1 MIEPDTT
8 NSTCPDC
15 DAELDIKPMKS
26 EMDTTC
32 SSCGYSEP
40 AGSAH
45 FITFLSDVL
54 ERFIE
59 NLGVKRHA
67 IGNLEFKGNSI
78 LLASTGILPA
88 IMLNAKVNEVS
99 SALTGNS
106 MPLTL
111 VNDEQGLYKKRLVT
125 SSEIT
130 NPSLIITTLGETIF
144 QVWKQSMTVEYNK
157 EHSVIDFNNL
167 APIGVLSE
175 QALTSINEA
184 TNSSQEE
191 LMNVIME
198 HLEQ

>member
-8 NSTCPDC
+8 NSICPVC
-15 DAELDIKPMKS
+15 DEDLNIKPMNS
-26 EMDTTC
+26 DTDTTC
-32 SSCGYSEP
+32 SCGYSEP

-45 FITFLSDVL
+45 FITFLSEVM

-67 IGNLEFKGNSI
+67 IGNLEFKGTSV

-88 IMLNAKVNEVS
+88 IMLNAKVNDVS
-99 SALTGNS
+99 CALTNNS

-125 SSEIT
+125 TGKIT

-144 QVWKQSMTVEYNK
+144 QVWKQSMSVDYNK
-157 EHSVIDFNNL
+157 ENSVIDFNNL
-167 APIGVLSE
+167 APIGVLNE
-175 QALTSINEA
+175 QALTQINEA
-184 TNSSQEE
+184 TNSNPEQ

-198 HLEQ
+198 HLE

>member
-8 NSTCPDC
+8 NSICPAC
-15 DAELDIKPMKS
+15 DEELEIKPMNS
-26 EMDTTC
+26 DTDTTC
-32 SSCGYSEP
+32 SCGYSEP

-45 FITFLSDVL
+45 FITFLTEVM

-67 IGNLEFKGNSI
+67 IGNLEFKGSSI

-88 IMLNAKVNEVS
+88 IMLNAKVNDVS
-99 SALTGNS
+99 SALTDNS

-125 SSEIT
+125 TGKIT

-144 QVWKQSMTVEYNK
+144 QVWKQSMSVDYNK
-157 EHSVIDFNNL
+157 KHSVIDFNNL
-167 APIGVLSE
+167 APIGVLNE
-175 QALTSINEA
+175 QALTHINEA
-184 TNSSQEE
+184 TNSNPEQ

-198 HLEQ
+198 HLE